1 MPFKRKIRIDPAT
14 LAELLLTELVDST
27 AAAPANAKYDPALA
41 PALRAATR
49 LYQYTSVLMI
59 LLKEESKQPEFLQ
72 VRAHL
77 ERLWTSS
84 SSVPEAVLVGDVRSA
99 MQDLSVLLTSSEN
112 RHLSWARQWLARVGI
127 QEFNPVRLHL
137 VGIQW
142 MDFFIVVTKSL
153 RKFRVIESRPVK
165 GA

>member
-49 LYQYTSVLMI
+49 LYQYTSILMI
-59 LLKEESKQPEFLQ
+59 LLKEESKQPEFFQ
-72 VRAHL
+72 VRAHV
-77 ERLWTSS
+77 ERLWAS
-84 SSVPEAVLVGDVRSA
+84 SSVPEAVLVDDVRSA

-153 RKFRVIESRPVK
+153 QKFRVIESKPVK